1 MWILKLGR
9 LKLALRILVLTH
21 KLCHGLTSTLESS
34 YTCVL
39 DMQYVSA
46 NTSNVFPFGQCSL
59 FFIHTIC
66 SIVLATTKN
75 FSAHAQLP
83 VSASAANVLHV
94 IQHFHVIIIHHS
106 LFFFFSTKLSLKEN
120 SALRG
125 ALCQLSAIVMC
136 PCQPLLMSD
145 RCVGVAPLLLVRVIK
160 RSRSTPQH
168 NFSVIRAYFLPFLHT

>member
-46 NTSNVFPFGQCSL
+46 NTSNFFPFGQCSL

-106 LFFFFSTKLSLKEN
+106 LFFFSPQSCPSRRIVLSVV
-120 SALRG
+120 
-125 ALCQLSAIVMC
+125 LSVSS
-136 PCQPLLMSD
+136 PPLL
-145 RCVGVAPLLLVRVIK
+145 CVLVSLCSCLIGV
-160 RSRSTPQH
+160 
-168 NFSVIRAYFLPFLHT
+168 